1 MSRRTGFGPR
11 LCANLGEFNSISV
24 GPTLNERTPMFIKTF
39 LARYAAVAAMS
50 ALALIP
56 CRASAQAAVNPAEEE
71 RKLIAVLRSD
81 AAASE
86 KAITC
91 KRLAV
96 YGSAQAVPV
105 LAPLLTDEQLASWA
119 RIALE
124 AIPGQAADDALRQ
137 ALPKLQGRLLVGTI
151 NSIGVRRDAKAVS
164 ALASNLKNT
173 DADVASA
180 AAVALGRIGGNQAAS
195 ALKTALASAPVA
207 VRAAVAEGCVR
218 CAEHFLADGQ
228 ASAAVK
234 LYDLVRKAAVPK
246 QNMLEAIRG
255 AILARKS
262 DGIPLLLEQL
272 RSSDKALFQI
282 GLRIAR
288 ELPGSQATQAI
299 VAEMR
304 RASPE
309 RQPLFLLALSDRGDD
324 QVMPVI
330 FEAAKAGSKKMRLV
344 AVGILDRMGKVSSVP
359 VLIDVASEKDPEL
372 TQAALVALTRMPG
385 NELDAQILG
394 QLGRA
399 DGRTRQVLI
408 ELAARRHID
417 GAIPILVK
425 NTQDLD
431 PAIGSAAVQALGS
444 IGGTSQVNDLVQLLS
459 KAQNEKQRQDVEAAL
474 LAISGRVGNGCVQ
487 SLLPL
492 AHNQDIGVRKVSL
505 HALAAAG
512 GSDALKAIEAA
523 VEDSDQSVQDE
534 AVRTL
539 STWPNTWPEDEA
551 IAAPLL
557 NLAKTS
563 QKPTHQALAMRG
575 YLQFLQGD
583 KKLNGVEKL
592 TKVEE
597 ALPLMTRPEEKRSAI
612 AVVQS
617 VPTSAALQALVK
629 FAAEPTLT
637 EDACSAIVDLAGK
650 KMPGVSSESRRLA
663 LQTPIEKSANEETKR
678 KAQDAL
684 AKIR

>member
-1 MSRRTGFGPR
+1 
-11 LCANLGEFNSISV
+11 
-24 GPTLNERTPMFIKTF
+24 MFMKTF

-50 ALALIP
+50 VLALIP
-56 CRASAQAAVNPAEEE
+56 SRARAEAPVNPAEEE

-81 AAASE
+81 APAAE

-96 YGSAQAVPV
+96 YGTDQAVPV

-124 AIPGQAADDALRQ
+124 VIPGDAADAALRQ
-137 ALPKLQGRLLVGTI
+137 AIPKLQGRLLVGTI
-151 NSIGVRRDAKAVS
+151 NSIGVRRDAKAINT
-164 ALASNLKNT
+164 LESNLKNN
-173 DADVASA
+173 DPEAASA
-180 AAVALGRIGGNQAAS
+180 AAVALGRIGGSQAAS
-195 ALKTALASAPVA
+195 ALKSALPGANTAI
-207 VRAAVAEGCVR
+207 RAAVAEGCVR
-218 CAEHFLADGQ
+218 CAEHFLASGQ
-228 ASAAVK
+228 ASAAIK
-234 LYDLVRKAAVPK
+234 LYDLVRKSAVPK

-255 AILARKS
+255 AILARKA

-282 GLRIAR
+282 GLRTAR
-288 ELPGSQATQAI
+288 ELPGSQATQA
-299 VAEMR
+299 VAAEMR

-309 RQPLFLLALSDRGDD
+309 RQPLFLLALADRGDD
-324 QVMPVI
+324 QAMPI
-330 FEAAKAGSKKMRLV
+330 ILEAAKNGSKKMRLV

-359 VLIDVASEKDPEL
+359 TLLEVASEKDPEL
-372 TQAALVALTRMPG
+372 NQAALVAITRMPG
-385 NELDAQILG
+385 NELDGQILE
-394 QLGRA
+394 QLGRST
-399 DGRTRQVLI
+399 GKTRQVLI

-417 GAIPILVK
+417 GAIAMLVK
-425 NTQDLD
+425 DTQDPD
-431 PAIGSAAVQALGS
+431 PAISSAAVQAVGS
-444 IGGTSQVNDLVQLLS
+444 IGSTSQVNDLVQLLS
-459 KAQNEKQRQDVEAAL
+459 KAQNEKQRQDIEGAL

-492 AHNQDIGVRKVSL
+492 THNQDVAVRKVAL

-512 GSDALKAIEAA
+512 GSEALKAVKGA
-523 VEDSDQSVQDE
+523 VNDGDESVQDE

-539 STWPNTWPEDEA
+539 STWPNTWPEDET
-551 IAAPLL
+551 IAGPLFD
-557 NLAKTS
+557 LAKTS
-563 QKPTHQALAMRG
+563 KKPTYQVLAMRG

-583 KKLNGVEKL
+583 KKLNGNEKL
-592 TKVEE
+592 AKVQE
-597 ALPLMTRPEEKRSAI
+597 ALPLMSRPEERRSAI

-617 VPTSAALQALVK
+617 VPTSAALETLVK
-629 FAAEPTLT
+629 FAAEPSLT

-650 KMPGVSSESRRLA
+650 RMPGVSSESRKLA

-678 KAQDAL
+678 KAQEAL